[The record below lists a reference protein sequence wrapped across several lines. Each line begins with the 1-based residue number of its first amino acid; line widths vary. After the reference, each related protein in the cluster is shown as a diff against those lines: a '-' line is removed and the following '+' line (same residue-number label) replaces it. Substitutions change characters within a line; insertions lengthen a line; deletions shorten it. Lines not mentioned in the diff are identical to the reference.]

1 MVTGSSARLFM
12 MTGEA
17 GTGKTTDA
25 RMIAQVLN
33 LPYYVF
39 TCGPGT
45 DELDLLASTMPN
57 MGKEEE
63 KELTLPDLEDLQM
76 DPASALSVLSGTY
89 EDGIDEK
96 TAFQR
101 ILNLVYEKGYEKAKS
116 EKDFVLKESEI
127 IKACRRPSVIE
138 IQEPA
143 MIEKPGTLTRLNSLF
158 DDGAVTDLVNGEK
171 IRRNPD
177 TVVIMTT
184 NLNYVGCGNFN
195 QSVLSRMSLIQPKPE
210 LTVEEMMQRAMA
222 RTGFANE
229 KLMRFMADTIQK
241 IHDYLI
247 QEDIL
252 DGVCGYRELESWVL
266 TYLALKDLE
275 RAARIAVVSKASVD
289 IEEQEQIM
297 KIYIQPY
304 LETGGNG

>member
-1 MVTGSSARLFM
+1 
-12 MTGEA
+12 
-17 GTGKTTDA
+17 
-25 RMIAQVLN
+25 
-33 LPYYVF
+33 
-39 TCGPGT
+39 
-45 DELDLLASTMPN
+45 
-57 MGKEEE
+57 
-63 KELTLPDLEDLQM
+63 
-76 DPASALSVLSGTY
+76 
-89 EDGIDEK
+89 
-96 TAFQR
+96 
-101 ILNLVYEKGYEKAKS
+101 
-116 EKDFVLKESEI
+116 
-127 IKACRRPSVIE
+127 
-138 IQEPA
+138 

-266 TYLALKDLE
+266 TYLALKTW
-275 RAARIAVVSKASVD
+275 SVP
-289 IEEQEQIM
+289 QGLQS
-297 KIYIQPY
+297 
-304 LETGGNG
+304 